1 MFDTTGLK
9 SFVISHWLACLVPL
23 SLPKFGSFPVIL
35 LWYWQN
41 LRSGE
46 WHNLI
51 FGSACSLSQ
60 VNTPLSSH
68 WNNASQGIPQ
78 LFSSKVGESET
89 VAVVV
94 LIATS
99 SYLAETIVASEGASF
114 SRCQSFPLK
123 FYLRR
128 KLTRATYNITP
139 WSWPLYSTVP

>member
-1 MFDTTGLK
+1 M
-9 SFVISHWLACLVPL
+9 
-23 SLPKFGSFPVIL
+23 
-35 LWYWQN
+35 
-41 LRSGE
+41 
-46 WHNLI
+46 
-51 FGSACSLSQ
+51 SQ
-60 VNTPLSSH
+60 VSTPPSSR

-78 LFSSKVGESET
+78 LFSSKIGENET

-128 KLTRATYNITP
+128 KLTGAAYKITP
-139 WSWPLYSTVP
+139 